1 MADIKAKK
9 VIFKNRD
16 GEYLLPMTEDKTGL
30 VLFDTILKDH
40 VLTFEESKGLALQ
53 GTYVYKNA
61 VAGSRYGYPNFYNK
75 CLEEYNE
82 ATEEMPWEQ
91 PINPSGI
98 SSTSGFSNASNA
110 FDGDSSTYASCGT
123 STDYIEWDLGK
134 TITISGFNASNQQ
147 IASTSRACNVAIYSV
162 DSSGNETLL
171 ANGTGAPVKGD
182 GTSSATFTPTKVNK
196 LRFKLIPADDGDAIT
211 TQYPSRILQINII
224 ATNPKLKKNSNG
236 HIFYDISIKNEID
249 EIFASTGMAWYYGI
263 DTENERIFLPRNN
276 WFEQATSDISEVGL
290 GVEAGLPNIEG
301 RIAIHALVDKYS
313 GALYELTTTHTRL
326 GGEQGY
332 TPLDTGFNASKSN
345 PIYGNSDTVQPNAVK
360 KLLYICVGN
369 TESQSVVTDVVDVT
383 TTENDTLPLGYYFYQ
398 KNAQP
403 SISYLKSQ
411 GQWNDGKRGYTTFYN
426 EFVNKIG
433 QDFASGKVVEY
444 TEEYTDY
451 DLVINQTDMTFRL
464 PLLDGSESLVSDR
477 YEDLTLE
484 ASGSTYT
491 APANGWF
498 YIDKASTA
506 NGQYLVFANSTSNFA
521 TNWQGT
527 GGGCMYICPVRKE
540 DQIKVIYTL
549 AGSTNAFRFVYAQGN
564 GSLYFKVANA
574 VQNLELLDAGEVME
588 AVNNVVPNNSSLIAS
603 YGMPS
608 NRYIDLT
615 LGASGTT
622 YTAPANGWISF
633 TKTSNANNQYISLKY
648 TNDNFGSIIF
658 STATGNTLRTFLP
671 VTKSQ
676 IFTVSYNAGGST
688 LAFRFIYAEGEQ

>member
-182 GTSSATFTPTKVNK
+182 GISSATFAPTKVNK

-224 ATNPKLKKNSNG
+224 ATNPKHKKNSNG

-290 GVEAGLPNIEG
+290 GVEAGLPNITG
-301 RIAIHALVDKYS
+301 RSPAGIGWVSKPDSIAWD
-313 GALYELTTTHTRL
+313 GALGLEIYGSKQNGSGGTTYHATAVNI
-326 GGEQGY
+326 
-332 TPLDTGFNASKSN
+332 DASKSSDV
-345 PIYGNSDTVQPNAVK
+345 YGNSDTVQPNAVK

-369 TESQSVVTDVVDVT
+369 TEAQSTITDVVEVT
-383 TTENDTLPLGYYFYQ
+383 TTENDTLPLGYHFYQ
-398 KNAQP
+398 AGAQP
-403 SISYLKSQ
+403 SVSYVKSEA
-411 GQWNDGKRGYTTFYN
+411 QWNDGNVYTTFYN

-464 PLLDGSESLVSDR
+464 PLLDGSESLPSER
-477 YEDLTLE
+477 ITDLTSRLTTTDI
-484 ASGSTYT
+484 SFI
-491 APANGWF
+491 APANGW
-498 YIDKASTA
+498 YALSMQTTTA
-506 NGQYLVFANSTSNFA
+506 NGWIATEINNIRETNQSNTAGDENSSVRYCTKGQVIIISFADSTLN
-521 TNWQGT
+521 
-527 GGGCMYICPVRKE
+527 Y
-540 DQIKVIYTL
+540 
-549 AGSTNAFRFVYAQGN
+549 FRFIYAQGN

-574 VQNLELLDAGEVME
+574 VQNLELLNAGEVLE

-603 YGMPS
+603 YAMPS

-615 LGASGTT
+615 LGASGTQ
-622 YTAPANGWISF
+622 YTAPANGYFALYAQYQSGADAWVNIQNLNTPDGIIGMEHFWYS
-633 TKTSNANNQYISLKY
+633 AN
-648 TNDNFGSIIF
+648 GSARF
-658 STATGNTLRTFLP
+658 RTC
-671 VTKSQ
+671 
-676 IFTVSYNAGGST
+676 
-688 LAFRFIYAEGEQ
+688 R